1 MIGVQKYLAILLLSV
16 SWAAAQNSTR
26 TVSVQHVTAVADGA
40 DLRVEVTLTSPVD
53 VASVETAVNPDR
65 ILIDLPGTTCN
76 ACTQNVSVSAG
87 GIRRVRTGQHS
98 TKPMVARVVV
108 DLDQAHP
115 YTLKTEGNRV
125 ILTVGPAENAH
136 FQTNGAPVAA
146 TSGNLIGVF
155 RRKKETAPPAVD
167 NNAAYVPP
175 PTPPPTPTGPSFEP
189 SSANT
194 SATPLPVPPPQVAPP
209 VAQSHPASVPA
220 QNPAPVSPA
229 QTQIAAAKPAATAV
243 PAPPPAIAARP
254 SENLASPKVEA
265 STAPVAAKPA
275 STGVTGAAA
284 VSPKTSETAAPV
296 ASAAVT
302 KPKVEVAPVPKPP
315 VPAVPSLATGM
326 VAVNRHPP
334 EAIVLAPA
342 VPAAPSL
349 ATGTVAANRLPPEA
363 IVLAP
368 VPTPAATQT
377 REIAKA
383 ETPAPVAKP
392 LTAPAPEPASP
403 STVAEAAPSPS
414 TNESASPADAAPEA
428 AMVIPRSDDP
438 SLRTVFK
445 VKYVAEGV
453 AYLEGGRGQGLSEG
467 MKLEVEDS
475 NRPARQGDS
484 KHAED
489 PKVVAELEVTAVAE
503 SSAVTEIHT
512 PKRPVKVG
520 DLAYLSSGD
529 AESLVQQRA
538 LSATRQYPAVI
549 SFTEGDT
556 LDEEVRAEVPRP
568 PLPSV
573 NRARGRIGFDTIETI
588 SHGLTSVTSTDVA
601 AVFRGDVTRIGGT
614 YWNLSGYWRG
624 QLTKESA
631 ASQQTLQ
638 SLLNRTYH
646 LNLTYDNPN
655 SDLVAGFGRLFLPWA
670 PSLDTLDGGYF
681 GYRLS
686 RGSLVGV
693 FGGSTPDPSSWDYSP
708 DRAIGGAFINFEG
721 GEYSGFHYSA
731 TTGAGL
737 SMINWAANDP
747 FVFIEDSVSYKRD
760 IAVYESAQLDS
771 PKGNSQTPSPGPGL
785 GRNFFTLRVNPFSR
799 LELDANYNYFRQ
811 VPTFNPTLIGTGL
824 LDKYLFQGFSAGARL
839 EVFKQVWISTNLG
852 RSSGTGDSKSSL
864 NQMYGITVNRVPWI
878 NLRADLHYSQ
888 FSSSFGT
895 GSYDALSLSRQMS
908 DRLRIELLVGQQVFA
923 SQITANT
930 RSKFLTGTF
939 ETTLGPHYYLQSN
952 FTTNRGDLSYDQL
965 MFSMGY
971 RFDSKRRGERP

>member
-1 MIGVQKYLAILLLSV
+1 MIGVLKYPAILLLLV
-16 SWAAAQNSTR
+16 SWAAAQSGAGTA
-26 TVSVQHVTAVADGA
+26 SVQRVAAVQQGS
-40 DLRVEVTLTSPVD
+40 DLRVEVTLTSSVD
-53 VASVETAVNPDR
+53 AASVETAVNPDR

-98 TKPMVARVVV
+98 TKPMITRVVV

-115 YTLKTEGNRV
+115 YTLRTEGNRV

-136 FQTNGAPVAA
+136 FEMHGAPVAA

-155 RRKKETAPPAVD
+155 RRKKETAPPVAD

-175 PTPPPTPTGPSFEP
+175 PTPPPTPSGPGFEP

-194 SATPLPVPPPQVAPP
+194 SATPLPAPPPQVAPP
-209 VAQSHPASVPA
+209 VAQSHPASVST
-220 QNPAPVSPA
+220 QKPAPASSA
-229 QTQIAAAKPAATAV
+229 QTQIAAAM
-243 PAPPPAIAARP
+243 PAPLPAIAARP
-254 SENLASPKVEA
+254 SENLAGPRVEA
-265 STAPVAAKPA
+265 SSAPVAAKPA
-275 STGVTGAAA
+275 
-284 VSPKTSETAAPV
+284 PAAPV
-296 ASAAVT
+296 TTAAAPAPASSPAVT
-302 KPKVEVAPVPKPP
+302 KPKVEVATVAAPP
-315 VPAVPSLATGM
+315 VPAVPSLPTGM

-334 EAIVLAPA
+334 GAIVLAPA

-349 ATGTVAANRLPPEA
+349 ATGTVAANRHPPEA

-368 VPTPAATQT
+368 APTPAATQT

-383 ETPAPVAKP
+383 EAPASVAEAVV
-392 LTAPAPEPASP
+392 APAPEAASP
-403 STVAEAAPSPS
+403 SIVAEAAPSPGTS
-414 TNESASPADAAPEA
+414 ESASPAPEA
-428 AMVIPRSDDP
+428 SLVIPRSDDP

-475 NRPARQGDS
+475 NLPARQGDS
-484 KHAED
+484 KHAND

-503 SSAVTEIHT
+503 SSAVTEIRT

-529 AESLVQQRA
+529 TESLVQQRA

-573 NRARGRIGFDTIETI
+573 NRARGRFGFDTIETI

-601 AVFRGDVTRIGGT
+601 AVFRGDITRIGGT

-624 QLTKESA
+624 QITKESA
-631 ASQQTLQ
+631 AAQQTLQ
-638 SLLNRTYH
+638 DVLNRTYH
-646 LNLTYDNPN
+646 LNLTYENPN

-670 PSLDTLDGGYF
+670 PSLDTIDGGYF
-681 GYRLS
+681 GYRVS
-686 RGSLVGV
+686 RGSIVGI

-708 DRAIGGAFINFEG
+708 NRALVGAFINFEG
-721 GEYSGFHYSA
+721 GDYSGFHYSA
-731 TTGAGL
+731 TTGAGQN
-737 SMINWAANDP
+737 MVNWAANDP
-747 FVFIEDSVSYKRD
+747 FLFIEDSVSYKRTFA
-760 IAVYESAQLDS
+760 IYESAQLDS
-771 PKGNSQTPSPGPGL
+771 PKGNSQTPAPGPGL
-785 GRNFFTLRVNPFSR
+785 GRNFFTFRVNPFSR

-811 VPTFNPTLIGTGL
+811 VPTFNPILIGTGL
-824 LDKYLFQGFSAGARL
+824 LDKYLFQGFSLGGRL

-852 RSSGTGDSKSSL
+852 RSSGTGDSKTSL
-864 NQMYGITVNRVPWI
+864 NQMYGLTFNRIPVI
-878 NLRADLHYSQ
+878 NLRADVRYSK
-888 FSSSFGT
+888 FSSSYGT
-895 GSYDALSLSRQMS
+895 GSYDALSLSRQVS
-908 DRLRIELLVGQQVFA
+908 DRLRLELLLGQQVFA
-923 SQITANT
+923 SQLTANT
-930 RSKFLTGTF
+930 RTKFLTGTV
-939 ETTLGPHYYLQSN
+939 ETTLGPHYFLQGN
-952 FTTNRGDLSYDQL
+952 FTTNRGDLSYDQM